1 MRTLI
6 DEYGN
11 AYNIDPALLT
21 SPPSD
26 GEPGRLLYD
35 AQTGEE
41 FTLPNRYFDDQDDPA
56 TPASSFPAPTPGY
69 QEKLIEILL
78 ERCTLTTPGARER
91 VELLIGPILAI
102 GKITSREE
110 FGIVLMEI
118 ENLIRA
124 LYISNAITDSD
135 ATYIM
140 DQVEFFARWQAR
152 RSITFDGKPN
162 EREWLT
168 VQSIHKKT
176 EIAGEQPGSGILASI
191 GRAFGK
197 GRY

>member
-1 MRTLI
+1 MRKLT

-11 AYNIDPALLT
+11 VYNVDPSILSTPTDGGPEKLLF
-21 SPPSD
+21 D
-26 GEPGRLLYD
+26 QR
-35 AQTGEE
+35 TGET
-41 FTLPNRYFDDQDDPA
+41 FSLPASLFDDDPGA
-56 TPASSFPAPTPGY
+56 AADPGPGLPEPTPGY

-78 ERCTLTTPGARER
+78 EKCTLTAPGARER

-110 FGIVLMEI
+110 FSIVQMEI

-124 LYISNAITDSD
+124 LYISNAITDAD
-135 ATYIM
+135 AAYLM
-140 DQVEFFARWQAR
+140 DQIEFFARWQAR

-176 EIAGEQPGSGILASI
+176 EVTGEQPGAGILASI